1 MARGVRQGCPLS
13 PILFNI
19 LLADLE
25 RQIGKVK
32 WGGVR
37 LEERRIFTLE
47 YTDDMVLLAE
57 NKEEMRSMIERLKGY
72 LDGKRME
79 LNADKIKIGRFRKG
93 GGRESKIEW
102 RWKGKRIEEV
112 KEFNYLRYVLQRNGG

>member
-19 LLADLE
+19 LLADLK

-32 WGGVR
+32 WGGIR

-47 YTDDMVLLAE
+47 YTNDMVLLAE
-57 NKEEMRSMIERLKGY
+57 NKEEMRSREIERL
-72 LDGKRME
+72 
-79 LNADKIKIGRFRKG
+79 F
-93 GGRESKIEW
+93 
-102 RWKGKRIEEV
+102 RWKKDGV
-112 KEFNYLRYVLQRNGG
+112 KC

>member
-1 MARGVRQGCPLS
+1 M
-13 PILFNI
+13 
-19 LLADLE
+19 
-25 RQIGKVK
+25 
-32 WGGVR
+32 
-37 LEERRIFTLE
+37 E
-47 YTDDMVLLAE
+47 YTNDMVLLAE
-57 NKEEMRSMIERLKGY
+57 NKEEMKSMIERLKGY

-79 LNADKIKIGRFRKG
+79 LNAHKIKIGRFRKG